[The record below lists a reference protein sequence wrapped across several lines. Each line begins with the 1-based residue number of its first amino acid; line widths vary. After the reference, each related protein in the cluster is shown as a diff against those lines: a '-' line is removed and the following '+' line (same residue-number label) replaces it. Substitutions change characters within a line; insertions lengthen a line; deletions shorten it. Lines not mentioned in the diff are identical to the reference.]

1 MSHTL
6 TLEEIV
12 RHPEITNVI
21 VKYEPRR
28 SGAAFVALER
38 GGPISIAYEVY
49 GNGPI
54 HLVFIMGLNGP
65 RIAWHR
71 QVKYFGI
78 DRGDQFTV
86 LVFDNRG
93 VGDSD
98 APWALKY
105 STSDMA
111 KDTMELCDFLS
122 WTKPKQL
129 HVIGVSMGGMIAQE
143 LAYLIPDRIASLILQ
158 STAAALVPTL
168 PWHKHLIHRATMLM
182 PKTLPQRLAAA
193 QRNLF
198 SPGWLVKPDD
208 HGVFPT
214 NADRYVAEEL
224 WRLNDLKPPVIQG
237 FLLQGLAATWHY
249 VGPERLKIIGE
260 KVDRIMVCTGTAD
273 EMIEWGHS
281 TRLVE
286 GLRKGGNEVHYREW
300 LGVGHV
306 LSWEV
311 EAEYNKMVEEFVTG
325 AHRI

>member
-1 MSHTL
+1 
-6 TLEEIV
+6 
-12 RHPEITNVI
+12 
-21 VKYEPRR
+21 
-28 SGAAFVALER
+28 
-38 GGPISIAYEVY
+38 
-49 GNGPI
+49 
-54 HLVFIMGLNGP
+54 
-65 RIAWHR
+65 
-71 QVKYFGI
+71 
-78 DRGDQFTV
+78 
-86 LVFDNRG
+86 
-93 VGDSD
+93 
-98 APWALKY
+98 
-105 STSDMA
+105 
-111 KDTMELCDFLS
+111 
-122 WTKPKQL
+122 
-129 HVIGVSMGGMIAQE
+129 MIAQE
-143 LAYLIPDRIASLILQ
+143 LAYLIPDRVASLILQ

-168 PWHKHLIHRATMLM
+168 VRPPKFLKFTNTLDTNLLQPWHKHLLHRATMLM

-198 SPGWLVKPDD
+198 SPSWLVKPDD

-249 VGPERLKIIGE
+249 VGPDRLKTIGE
-260 KVDRIMVCTGTAD
+260 KVDRIMVCTGTGD

-311 EAEYNKMVEEFVTG
+311 EGEYNKMVEEFVTG